1 GEKTNDDVS
10 TAKGTTVT
18 FEKMTARYVR
28 VYGTYH
34 NQNVGYHI
42 NEVFIY
48 DEYQEKELTWPDTM
62 TVSPAFVGGT
72 GRENW
77 RGANVLIFAPSMYN
91 EDRATVTAK
100 ITEGTYSVK
109 FVVKDETTGD
119 VYTISKYAF
128 DHDDKAC
135 WADAN
140 GKNAWGNFEID
151 TLNGIFR
158 LVASDYQIP
167 LTADHTYSITGE
179 ITENGAVKYNIVMAE
194 GKVFSALAA
203 NLGKADQAPA
213 EGYEAPHYYDE
224 IAPVDPPVVDPDP
237 DVPVDPPVVDPDPDV
252 PVDPPV
258 AGDATALIAVLAVVA
273 LFGAAVVSKKV
284 FVK

>member
-1 GEKTNDDVS
+1 
-10 TAKGTTVT
+10 
-18 FEKMTARYVR
+18 
-28 VYGTYH
+28 
-34 NQNVGYHI
+34 
-42 NEVFIY
+42 
-48 DEYQEKELTWPDTM
+48 
-62 TVSPAFVGGT
+62 
-72 GRENW
+72 
-77 RGANVLIFAPSMYN
+77 
-91 EDRATVTAK
+91 
-100 ITEGTYSVK
+100 
-109 FVVKDETTGD
+109 
-119 VYTISKYAF
+119 
-128 DHDDKAC
+128 
-135 WADAN
+135 
-140 GKNAWGNFEID
+140 
-151 TLNGIFR
+151 
-158 LVASDYQIP
+158 ASDYQIP

-224 IAPVDPPVVDPDP
+224 IAPVDPPVVDPD
-237 DVPVDPPVVDPDPDV
+237 V